1 MLLPFS
7 SNISQRISFSGLN
20 CLIVYAQCGNGH
32 IPRAYVNST
41 SCLALH
47 KMGVEHQRTSIYIRA
62 CSLQE
67 QICEVQVS
75 LTDMYHTTYFVVE
88 VVPLWYDTHPL
99 LVSTQQSIWTYRRN
113 ISPEFWYLPIHPNEK
128 WTSHWRTQRVN
139 LECEHTLYTRR
150 LPYWRVMIILN
161 PF

>member
-99 LVSTQQSIWTYRRN
+99 LVSIKKPVR
-113 ISPEFWYLPIHPNEK
+113 ILGKVI
-128 WTSHWRTQRVN
+128 
-139 LECEHTLYTRR
+139 TLTVKTMLKMYTFSDNKHFVWPR
-150 LPYWRVMIILN
+150 Y
-161 PF
+161 